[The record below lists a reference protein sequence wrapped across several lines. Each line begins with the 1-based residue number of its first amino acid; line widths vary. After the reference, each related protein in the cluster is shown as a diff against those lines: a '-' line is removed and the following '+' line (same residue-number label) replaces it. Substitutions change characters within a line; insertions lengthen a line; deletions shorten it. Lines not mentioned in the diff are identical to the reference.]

1 MKPTLVVMAAGV
13 GSRYG
18 GLKQIDPVGPNNE
31 IILDY
36 SVYDAIRAG
45 FGKVVFIIRRDIEKD
60 FKAVIG
66 SHFAGRVNVEYVFQE
81 LTDLPTGFSVPEGR
95 TKPWG
100 TGQAVLSCRNIVKEP
115 FGVIN
120 ADDLYGAESYKIL
133 ADYLGKL
140 DPASNAYAMV
150 GFRIAN
156 TLSDHGHVTRGL
168 CEVDANR
175 MLVSVVERFKIE
187 KTPTGARYLDEKE
200 QWVGLKGDEIASMN
214 MWGFT
219 PTMFKY
225 LEQKFPPFL
234 KQAGGNLKAEFL
246 MPSVADE
253 LIKAGKIT
261 MKILNTPAQWLG
273 VTYKEDKPSVQKSI
287 QELIARKVYPTPLW
301 K

>member
-1 MKPTLVVMAAGV
+1 MGPA
-13 GSRYG
+13 
-18 GLKQIDPVGPNNE
+18 DP
-31 IILDY
+31 
-36 SVYDAIRAG
+36 
-45 FGKVVFIIRRDIEKD
+45 
-60 FKAVIG
+60 
-66 SHFAGRVNVEYVFQE
+66 
-81 LTDLPTGFSVPEGR
+81 
-95 TKPWG
+95 
-100 TGQAVLSCRNIVKEP
+100 
-115 FGVIN
+115 
-120 ADDLYGAESYKIL
+120 
-133 ADYLGKL
+133 
-140 DPASNAYAMV
+140 PA
-150 GFRIAN
+150 
-156 TLSDHGHVTRGL
+156 
-168 CEVDANR
+168 
-175 MLVSVVERFKIE
+175 
-187 KTPTGARYLDEKE
+187 GARYLDEKE